1 MKKKDI
7 IELRE
12 NSIRLYFESAYFVY
26 SVEISLISVQYA
38 NIR

>member
-1 MKKKDI
+1 MKGKEI

-12 NSIRLYFESAYFVY
+12 NTVRLYFESADFVY
-26 SVEISLISVQYA
+26 PVQVRVISLQYA

>member
-1 MKKKDI
+1 MKGKEI

-12 NSIRLYFESAYFVY
+12 NTVRLYFENSYFVY
-26 SVEISLISVQYA
+26 PVQISLISPQYA